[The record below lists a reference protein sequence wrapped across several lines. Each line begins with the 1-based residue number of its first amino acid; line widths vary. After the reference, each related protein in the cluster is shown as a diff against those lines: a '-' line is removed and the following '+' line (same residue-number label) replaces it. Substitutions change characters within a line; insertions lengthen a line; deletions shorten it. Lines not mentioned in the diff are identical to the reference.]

1 MTIQQLSVFAENAPG
16 TIYNICRCIGEAN
29 VDIRALSVADTQD
42 FGILRLIVSDTAKAA
57 AALKEDGRIVSVTE
71 VIGVPIPDVPGGLA
85 HVLKILGD
93 NDVNVEYIY
102 AFVANAGTSAYV
114 VLRVGDNTRAEEIL
128 NAAGISL
135 LTEEEIRSF

>member
-16 TIYNICRCIGEAN
+16 TIYNICRCLGEAN

-42 FGILRLIVSDTAKAA
+42 FGILRLIVSDTEAA
-57 AALKEDGRIVSVTE
+57 ANALREDGRVVSITE

-85 HVLKILGD
+85 KVLKILGD

-114 VLRVGDNTRAEEIL
+114 VLRVGDNARAEAIL
-128 NAAGISL
+128 NAAGIQL
-135 LTEEEIRSF
+135 LTEAEISAL